1 MVGEIDADRDGLPAR
16 TLKDYTDFI
25 SCEVNDKIERRN
37 HHNSFVGV
45 SAGRSNTEG
54 SFNSFFGTNAGLSN
68 TTGSNNTIIGTFASV
83 GAGNLNFATAIG
95 SNAIVRTSNTIA
107 LGREN
112 GSDKVRIFGLGAAGS
127 TQLCRNANNEISTCS
142 SSLRYK
148 TNIAPFRFGLSF
160 INQLRPISFAWK
172 DGGMK
177 DVGFGA
183 EDVATVNPL
192 FVTYNAA
199 GEVEGVRYDRL
210 SAVFV
215 NAIKEQQAQIER
227 QQKQL
232 DELPAIKAENA
243 ELKAQLAQLKQLVCA
258 THPTAAMCRQP

>member
-1 MVGEIDADRDGLPAR
+1 MSRATHA
-16 TLKDYTDFI
+16 
-25 SCEVNDKIERRN
+25 EVNNTTGIS
-37 HHNSFVGV
+37 NSFVGET
-45 SAGRSNTEG
+45 AGY
-54 SFNSFFGTNAGLSN
+54 SN
-68 TTGSNNTIIGTFASV
+68 TTGSNNTIIGGGANV
-83 GAGNLNFATAIG
+83 DAGNLNFATAIG
-95 SNAIVRTSNTIA
+95 AFATVSTSNTIV
-107 LGREN
+107 LGRSF
-112 GSDKVRIFGLGAAGS
+112 GADKVRIPGLGAAGA
-127 TQLCRNANNEISTCS
+127 TALCRNASNEISTCS

-148 TNIAPFRFGLSF
+148 TNIAPFRFGLSL
-160 INQLRPISFAWK
+160 INQLRPISFDWK

-183 EDVATVNPL
+183 EDVARINPL

-199 GEVEGVRYDRL
+199 GEVEGVKYDRL

-215 NAIKEQQAQIER
+215 NAFKEQQTQIER

-243 ELKAQLAQLKQLVCA
+243 ELKAQLAQLKHIVCA